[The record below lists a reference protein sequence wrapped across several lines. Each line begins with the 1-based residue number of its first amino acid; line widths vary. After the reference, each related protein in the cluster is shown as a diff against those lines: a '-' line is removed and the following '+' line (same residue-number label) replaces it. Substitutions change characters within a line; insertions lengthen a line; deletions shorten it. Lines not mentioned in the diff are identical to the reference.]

1 MREAKT
7 CIITCG
13 LPINCVRACLPKPK
27 PNANIM
33 IEHNNNET
41 TNRNQRNVNQSA
53 NHSPSPLDSNS
64 IPTTRQHAINSTT
77 RQHLIR
83 ATAKEPQNPQNHN
96 KPSQTNKMNK
106 LKKRQRQLHFTG
118 ASVQTTIKQLTTRP
132 QAKSQRTT
140 RPRETTSH

>member
-27 PNANIM
+27 PNVNIM
-33 IEHNNNET
+33 IEHQQNET
-41 TNRNQRNVNQSA
+41 TKRNQRNVNQSA

-77 RQHLIR
+77 RQQLIQIQSKR
-83 ATAKEPQNPQNHN
+83 NLHRCTRQQPTRNVHSHARPHTLINCEVATLTQGHVHK
-96 KPSQTNKMNK
+96 STRSMTNAHHWLRM
-106 LKKRQRQLHFTG
+106 
-118 ASVQTTIKQLTTRP
+118 
-132 QAKSQRTT
+132 
-140 RPRETTSH
+140 